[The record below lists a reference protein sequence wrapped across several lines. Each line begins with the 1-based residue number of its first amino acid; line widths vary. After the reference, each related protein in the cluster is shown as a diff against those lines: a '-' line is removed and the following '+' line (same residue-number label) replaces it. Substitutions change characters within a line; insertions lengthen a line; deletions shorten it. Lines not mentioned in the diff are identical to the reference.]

1 MASEAGSNSEHRC
14 EFSFRSMTEAD
25 AQAIAAWRYPD
36 EYSFYDLT
44 SDPGDLAELLNPV
57 ARADEYVAVD
67 SSEGTLIGFFQ
78 YKRPHGT
85 SLAIGLGLHPRWT
98 GRGLGRR
105 FLEAGLD
112 YGRRRFAPEQ
122 FTLSVATFNRRAIT
136 VYERAGFATV
146 RIFNRRDERQRVGV
160 RGDAATCLSWLK
172 RRSRTLGQAARL
184 SPWTW
189 RRAARRFSRLSDS

>member
-1 MASEAGSNSEHRC
+1 MQAAGFSSSERTFAHKVLFPQGLPAIIREAMMAREAGSSDELRC
-14 EFSFRSMTEAD
+14 EFCFRSMTAAD
-25 AQAIAAWRYPD
+25 TQSIAAWKYTD

-44 SDPGDLAELLNPV
+44 SDPYDLAELLDPV

-67 SSEGTLIGFFQ
+67 SSEGLIGFFQ

-85 SLAIGLGLHPRWT
+85 SLAIGLGLHPSWT

-122 FTLSVATFNRRAIT
+122 FTLRSPASIV
-136 VYERAGFATV
+136 V
-146 RIFNRRDERQRVGV
+146 
-160 RGDAATCLSWLK
+160 
-172 RRSRTLGQAARL
+172 RSRSTSEPAS
-184 SPWTW
+184 SPFVSSTT
-189 RRAARRFSRLSDS
+189 